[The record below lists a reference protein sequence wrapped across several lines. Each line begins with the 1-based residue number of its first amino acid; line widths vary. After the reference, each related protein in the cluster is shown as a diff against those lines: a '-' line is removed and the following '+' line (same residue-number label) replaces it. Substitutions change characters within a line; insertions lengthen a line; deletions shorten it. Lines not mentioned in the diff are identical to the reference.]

1 MNAQTYQGYLDAFN
15 NRNFDKLLTYYAE
28 DVEFTLPNAA
38 PVKGR
43 ESIRKFYS
51 QFEGKIAEEVVANDI
66 CESKDGRKLCVD
78 MTTTFEFLTDFSD
91 FLGRGP
97 MNKGDKMVG
106 RYLGWV
112 SFYLMCG

>member
-1 MNAQTYQGYLDAFN
+1 MRRCASQLPTTVFDPTPLAPHTISTPVQSPTSTMNSQTYQGYLDAFN

-43 ESIRKFYS
+43 EGIRKFYA

-66 CESKDGRKLCVD
+66 CE
-78 MTTTFEFLTDFSD
+78 
-91 FLGRGP
+91 
-97 MNKGDKMVG
+97 
-106 RYLGWV
+106 
-112 SFYLMCG
+112 